1 MSRKSFDD
9 LLSGFEP
16 IADVD
21 AINTLSNSD
30 KSVTLRLDQLVCY
43 PGNREVSHEK
53 AELMAESL
61 RLFGQLQDIL
71 VRPIA
76 NMDGKYEICVGHH
89 RYLGQSIN
97 AELYPDEP
105 SYHLLR
111 ATIRNMGDDEMAVAN
126 AIANFYM
133 CPPNAEERASLYEV
147 LKARVPGLRLENP
160 ERYAGVPTA
169 QIVADLVNDMGGS
182 TSRATVNRD
191 LKAARDAEEAREAL
205 DGVDPVWRE
214 KWEAGEVD
222 DSTVVRLSALEQRV
236 QKAVYR
242 DWREAGEK
250 KAYLK
255 ERIALTDA
263 TDAERLMHK
272 TLAEANASV
281 ERLLRIRRQ
290 GYYVEESQL
299 AALRTVIDEICA
311 QDEQEAMA

>member
-1 MSRKSFDD
+1 MAKKSFDD
-9 LLSGFEP
+9 LVSGFEP
-16 IADVD
+16 IADVE
-21 AINTLSNSD
+21 AINTLSDRD
-30 KSVTLRLDQLVCY
+30 KSAKLRLDQLVSY
-43 PGNREVSHEK
+43 PGNREVSPEK

-61 RLFGQLQDIL
+61 RICGQLQDIL
-71 VRPIA
+71 VRPVA
-76 NMDGKYEICVGHH
+76 GAAGKYEICAGHH

-105 SYHLLR
+105 SYRFLD
-111 ATIRNMGDDEMAVAN
+111 AKIRDMSDDEMAVAN

-133 CPPNAEERASLYEV
+133 NPPDAEERAALYEV
-147 LKARVPGLRLENP
+147 LKARVPSLRLENP

-169 QIVADLVNDMGGS
+169 QIVADMVNDMGGS

-191 LKAARDAEEAREAL
+191 LKAARDAEAAREAL
-205 DGVDPVWRE
+205 SKVAPAWRE

-222 DSTVVRLSALEQRV
+222 DSTVVRLSALEQKV

-242 DWREAGEK
+242 DWRDAGGK

-263 TDAERLMHK
+263 TDAEQLMYK
-272 TLAEANASV
+272 TLAEANAMI

-290 GYYVEESQL
+290 GYYVEERQL
-299 AALRTVIDEICA
+299 EAMRSIIDEIRA
-311 QDEQEAMA
+311 QDEQEALA